1 MEDYAMKNKMKLG
14 CLVLVAALGVT
25 AIPNTYAYADDTD
38 DYYADDYDGYDDE
51 YDDYDNDYE
60 DDYDYEDET
69 VTPEQTIEA
78 QANDI
83 IITSEMVKSKAKTVK
98 NVMSITVIN
107 QDDSDINTKLSYK
120 VLSSDKA
127 LTFKN
132 NSITIKKGTKAGKYK
147 VKVQIISEAEGYDT
161 KDTTVTITV
170 QVKAVA
176 STYTWKGKTY
186 DYDNMWMP
194 SNKVLSGKY
203 KVTYSGPYRII
214 QDGPKGQKVIK
225 NGGTV
230 TFKDLKATDIL
241 IALNND
247 GYKAVS
253 FKVKFTKVK

>member
-25 AIPNTYAYADDTD
+25 AMPNTYVYADDTD
-38 DYYADDYDGYDDE
+38 DYYADDYDDYDDDYE
-51 YDDYDNDYE
+51 YDYD
-60 DDYDYEDET
+60 DET
-69 VTPEQTIEA
+69 VTPEQTID
-78 QANDI
+78 ANVERDI
-83 IITSEMVKSKAKTVK
+83 LITNEMVKSKAKTVK
-98 NVMSITVIN
+98 NVISITVRN
-107 QDDSDINTKLSYK
+107 QDYSKINTKLSYK

-147 VKVQIISEAEGYDT
+147 VKVQITSEAEGYDT

-186 DYDNMWMP
+186 DFANMWMP

-203 KVTYSGPYRII
+203 KVTYSGPYRIV
-214 QDGPKGQKVIK
+214 QDGPKGQKLIK

-230 TFKDLKATDIL
+230 TFKDLEETGIL
-241 IALNND
+241 IALNNYGD
-247 GYKAVS
+247 KAVS